1 MAYIIYNNDNT
12 VLLTLADGEIDTDT
26 TALTLVGK
34 NVNNYGQYVNNNFT
48 KLLTNFAS
56 ANAPTARAGQLW
68 YDTSLDGGGNP
79 KNKLMVHN
87 GIEFDTVYGATIS
100 GTQPTT
106 TSTGDIWYNSIDS
119 SLNIWS
125 GNPLNQW
132 FKADPRIYEG
142 SRYGIFNPDADAKFY
157 DDDFSQ
163 EQDVSVIYSK
173 GIPVGLITTSS
184 YEMPVSDA
192 IVYFGTATT
201 STVIA
206 GVTLLD
212 NLEVR
217 GNISV
222 RGSTTYDKNLVS
234 YYDISGF
241 GNPASFGNI
250 NAGNVAIRNDLAKL
264 FPVTTISTLSQ
275 VAYSIGSEAR
285 VLCFFNGNTS
295 VRRFR
300 LDELTPGVR
309 RWEPLNLYYDSALLT
324 NTNIVP

>member
-1 MAYIIYNNDNT
+1 MAYIIYNNDDT
-12 VLLTLADGEIDTDT
+12 VLLTIADGEIDTVT

-56 ANAPTARAGQLW
+56 ASVPIARAGQLW
-68 YDTSLDGGGNP
+68 YDTANSR
-79 KNKLMVHN
+79 LMVHN

-100 GTQPTT
+100 ATYPTT
-106 TSTGDIWYNSIDS
+106 TSTGDIWYNSVDS

-142 SRYGIFNPDADAKFY
+142 SKFGIFRPEDNAKFY

-173 GIPVGLITTSS
+173 GVTVGLITTSS
-184 YEMPVSDA
+184 YAMPVADA

-222 RGSTTYDKNLVS
+222 RGSTTYDKNLIA
-234 YYDISGF
+234 YYDISVF
-241 GNPASFGNI
+241 GNPGSLVNL

-285 VLCFFNGNTS
+285 VLCYFNGTTS
-295 VRRFR
+295 VRRFT
-300 LDELTPGVR
+300 LDDLTPGVL
-309 RWEPLNLYYDSALLT
+309 RWEPLNLYYDDGLST
-324 NTNIVP
+324 NTNIVT

>member
-1 MAYIIYNNDNT
+1 MAYTIYNNDET
-12 VLLTLADGEIDTDT
+12 VLLILADGEIDTDT

-56 ANAPTARAGQLW
+56 PTVPVARAGQLW
-68 YDTSLDGGGNP
+68 YDSANS
-79 KNKLMVHN
+79 KLMVHN
-87 GIEFDTVYGATIS
+87 GVEFDPVYGATIS

-106 TSTGDIWYNSIDS
+106 TSTGDIWYNSVDS

-132 FKADPRIYEG
+132 FKADPRVYDG
-142 SRYGIFNPDADAKFY
+142 SKYGIFRPEDDAKFY

-173 GIPVGLITTSS
+173 GVPVGLISTAS
-184 YEMPVSDA
+184 YSMPVSDA
-192 IVYFGTATT
+192 VVYFGTATV

-206 GVTLLD
+206 GVTILD

-222 RGSTTYDKNLVS
+222 RGSTTYDRNLIA
-234 YYDISGF
+234 YYDISSYGT
-241 GNPASFGNI
+241 PSSLGNI
-250 NAGNVAIRNDLAKL
+250 NAGNVAIRNDLSKL
-264 FPVTTISTLSQ
+264 FPVISISTLSQ

-285 VLCFFNGNTS
+285 VLCYYNGDTS
-295 VRRFR
+295 VRRFV
-300 LDELTPGVR
+300 LDDLTPGVP
-309 RWEPLNLYYDSALLT
+309 RWEPLNLYYTDSVST
-324 NTNIVP
+324 VTNIVI

>member
-1 MAYIIYNNDNT
+1 MAYTIYNNDET
-12 VLLTLADGEIDTDT
+12 VLLILADGEIDTDT

-56 ANAPTARAGQLW
+56 PNVPVARAGQLW
-68 YDTSLDGGGNP
+68 YDSGNS
-79 KNKLMVHN
+79 KLMVHN
-87 GIEFDTVYGATIS
+87 GVEFDPVYGATIS
-100 GTQPTT
+100 GTQPAT
-106 TSTGDIWYNSIDS
+106 TSTGDIWYNSVDS

-125 GNPLNQW
+125 GSPLNQW
-132 FKADPRIYEG
+132 FKADPRIYEN
-142 SRYGIFNPDADAKFY
+142 SKYGIFRPEDDAKFY

-173 GIPVGLITTSS
+173 GVPVGLITTAS
-184 YEMPVSDA
+184 YSMPVSDA
-192 IVYFGTATT
+192 VVYFGTATT

-222 RGSTTYDKNLVS
+222 RGSTTYDRNLIA
-234 YYDISGF
+234 YYDISGY
-241 GNPASFGNI
+241 GTPNSLLNI
-250 NAGNVAIRNDLAKL
+250 SAGNVAIRNDLAKL
-264 FPVTTISTLSQ
+264 FPVTSISTLSQ

-285 VLCFFNGNTS
+285 VLCIFNGDTS
-295 VRRFR
+295 VRRFV
-300 LDELTPGVR
+300 LDDLTPGVP
-309 RWEPLNLYYDSALLT
+309 RWEPLNLYYTVSVST
-324 NTNIVP
+324 VTNIVI

>member
-56 ANAPTARAGQLW
+56 PDVPTARAGQLW
-68 YDTSLDGGGNP
+68 YNTVNS
-79 KNKLMVHN
+79 KLLVHN
-87 GIEFDTVYGATIS
+87 GVEFDTVYGATIS

-106 TSTGDIWYNSIDS
+106 TSTGDIWYNSVDS

-142 SRYGIFNPDADAKFY
+142 SKFGIFRPDDTAKFY

-173 GIPVGLITTSS
+173 GVPVGLITTAS
-184 YEMPVSDA
+184 YAMPVSDA

-222 RGSTTYDKNLVS
+222 RGSTTYDKNLVA

-241 GNPASFGNI
+241 GNPSSLVNV

-285 VLCFFNGNTS
+285 VLCIYNGSTS
-295 VRRFR
+295 VRRFV
-300 LDELTPGVR
+300 LDDLTPSVP
-309 RWEPLNLYYDSALLT
+309 RWEPLNLYYDAGLAT
-324 NTNIVP
+324 DTNIVT

>member
-1 MAYIIYNNDNT
+1 MAYTIYNNDET
-12 VLLTLADGEIDTDT
+12 VLLILADGEIDTDT

-56 ANAPTARAGQLW
+56 PNVPVARTGQLW
-68 YDTSLDGGGNP
+68 YDSANS
-79 KNKLMVHN
+79 KLMVHN
-87 GIEFDTVYGATIS
+87 GVEFDPVYGATIS

-106 TSTGDIWYNSIDS
+106 TSTGDIWYNSVDS

-132 FKADPRIYEG
+132 FKADPRVYEG
-142 SRYGIFNPDADAKFY
+142 SKYGIFRPEDDGKFY

-173 GIPVGLITTSS
+173 GVPVGLITTAS
-184 YEMPVSDA
+184 YSMPVSDA
-192 IVYFGTATT
+192 VVYFGTATV

-222 RGSTTYDKNLVS
+222 RGSTTYDRNLIA
-234 YYDISGF
+234 YYDISSY
-241 GNPASFGNI
+241 GNPSSLLNITNGNI
-250 NAGNVAIRNDLAKL
+250 DIRNDLAKL
-264 FPVTTISTLSQ
+264 FPVISISTLSQ

-285 VLCFFNGNTS
+285 VLCIFNGETS
-295 VRRFR
+295 VRRFV
-300 LDELTPGVR
+300 LDELTPGVP
-309 RWEPLNLYYDSALLT
+309 RWEPLNLYYTDAVSTL
-324 NTNIVP
+324 TNIVI

>member
-1 MAYIIYNNDNT
+1 MAYIIYNNDDT

-56 ANAPTARAGQLW
+56 SNVPTARAGQLW
-68 YDTSLDGGGNP
+68 YDTANS
-79 KNKLMVHN
+79 KLMVHN

-106 TSTGDIWYNSIDS
+106 TSTGDIWYNSVDS

-142 SRYGIFNPDADAKFY
+142 SKFGIFRPEDNAKFY

-173 GIPVGLITTSS
+173 GVPIGLITTAS
-184 YEMPVSDA
+184 YAMPVSDA

-222 RGSTTYDKNLVS
+222 RGSTIYDRNLIA
-234 YYDISGF
+234 YYDISSY
-241 GNPASFGNI
+241 GNPSSLGNV

-264 FPVTTISTLSQ
+264 FPITTISTLSQ

-285 VLCFFNGNTS
+285 VLCYYNGTTS
-295 VRRFR
+295 VRRFT
-300 LDELTPGVR
+300 LDDLTPGVL
-309 RWEPLNLYYDSALLT
+309 RWEPLNLYYDAGLST
-324 NTNIVP
+324 NTNIVT

>member
-1 MAYIIYNNDNT
+1 MAYIIYNNDDT

-56 ANAPTARAGQLW
+56 ANVPTARAGQLW
-68 YDTSLDGGGNP
+68 YDTANS
-79 KNKLMVHN
+79 KLMVHN

-106 TSTGDIWYNSIDS
+106 TSTGDIWYNSVDS

-125 GNPLNQW
+125 GNPLNRW
-132 FKADPRIYEG
+132 FKADPRVYEG
-142 SRYGIFNPDADAKFY
+142 SKYGIFNPEDDAKFY

-173 GIPVGLITTSS
+173 GVPVGLITTAS
-184 YEMPVSDA
+184 YAMPVSDA

-222 RGSTTYDKNLVS
+222 RGSTIYDRNLIA
-234 YYDISGF
+234 YYDIS
-241 GNPASFGNI
+241 SFGTPSSLTNV
-250 NAGNVAIRNDLAKL
+250 NAANVAIRNDLAKL
-264 FPVTTISTLSQ
+264 FPITTISTLSQ

-285 VLCFFNGNTS
+285 VLCYYNGTTS
-295 VRRFR
+295 VRRFT
-300 LDELTPGVR
+300 LDDLTPGVL
-309 RWEPLNLYYDSALLT
+309 RWEPLNLYYDVGFAT
-324 NTNIVP
+324 NTNIVT

>member
-56 ANAPTARAGQLW
+56 ANVPTARVGQLW
-68 YDTSLDGGGNP
+68 YDTGKDSEDSP
-79 KNKLMVHN
+79 PRNKLMVYN
-87 GIEFDTVYGATIS
+87 GTEFDTVYGATIS

-125 GNPLNQW
+125 GMQW
-132 FKADPRIYEG
+132 YKADPRVYNG
-142 SRYGIFNPDADAKFY
+142 SKYGIFNPEVPFV

-163 EQDVSVIYSK
+163 VQDVSVIYSK
-173 GIPVGLITTSS
+173 GVPVGLITTSS
-184 YEMPVSDA
+184 YAMPVSDA

-222 RGSTTYDKNLVS
+222 RGSTTYDKNLVT

-241 GNPASFGNI
+241 GNPVSLVNI
-250 NAGNVAIRNDLAKL
+250 NAGNIAIRNDLAKL

-285 VLCFFNGNTS
+285 VLCFFNGVTS
-295 VRRFR
+295 VRRFV
-300 LDELTPGVR
+300 LDDLTPGVP
-309 RWEPLNLYYDSALLT
+309 RWEPLNLYYDSVLLT
-324 NTNIVP
+324 DTNIVP